1 MGWIGEESIN
11 LDRVV
16 SSSFLRPELSHE
28 SQSDSDSYLHTP
40 RVPSLKGD
48 KRQHRRGNGMGL
60 CIQRKAERAGRT
72 EGAQSSSEAE
82 HKILN
87 KEQLKDIDDQGKK
100 VNKSENRNNKASQE
114 KYCVI
119 PVKRVGGEKDGKN
132 KADLDR
138 ATDDDG
144 VTCDEKRNC
153 DDSPK
158 YRPGNG
164 KKHRG
169 ERGTGK
175 SHQCPECDYSCA
187 KLSKMKRHID
197 RKHTRAVGK
206 RAFHCGKCL
215 CLECGHRCSRIK
227 DLKKHL
233 STGHCVISRT

>member
-1 MGWIGEESIN
+1 
-11 LDRVV
+11 
-16 SSSFLRPELSHE
+16 
-28 SQSDSDSYLHTP
+28 
-40 RVPSLKGD
+40 
-48 KRQHRRGNGMGL
+48 MGL

-114 KYCVI
+114 KYRVI

-153 DDSPK
+153 DDSPE
-158 YRPGNG
+158 YRPGN
-164 KKHRG
+164 
-169 ERGTGK
+169 
-175 SHQCPECDYSCA
+175 
-187 KLSKMKRHID
+187 
-197 RKHTRAVGK
+197 
-206 RAFHCGKCL
+206 
-215 CLECGHRCSRIK
+215 
-227 DLKKHL
+227 
-233 STGHCVISRT
+233 

>member
-1 MGWIGEESIN
+1 M
-11 LDRVV
+11 
-16 SSSFLRPELSHE
+16 
-28 SQSDSDSYLHTP
+28 
-40 RVPSLKGD
+40 
-48 KRQHRRGNGMGL
+48 
-60 CIQRKAERAGRT
+60 
-72 EGAQSSSEAE
+72 
-82 HKILN
+82 
-87 KEQLKDIDDQGKK
+87 KK

-114 KYCVI
+114 KYRVI
-119 PVKRVGGEKDGKN
+119 PVKRVGGEKGGKN

-175 SHQCPECDYSCA
+175 SHQCPECDYSCV